1 MRFNGPQIASAIKN
15 NNISLKVHTSS
26 RLSQWKNLNK
36 NEYQFIPMPFSILQR
51 LTNIKRTIKTK
62 EFDTILFDKL
72 SSMRLH
78 KDTNIIHGLATFS
91 LFSGQLIK
99 KRGGKYVLDRACPHI
114 EVQNRLIQAEAD
126 NLGLNVPVSTDSFL
140 ERTLEE
146 YELADKI
153 ILPSTYSYNS
163 FLKMGV
169 SKDKLVRIPLT
180 ANFKPGS
187 NLKVNRHRNKNE
199 KFVIGF
205 IGGNVVRKGVV
216 YLIEAWKKLRLN
228 EAILR
233 LKINQSELQK
243 VPGLWKKIED
253 DPSIEVIGYVRNIES
268 FYRSCD
274 VFCLP
279 SLDDGFGMVALE
291 ALACEVPVIISSNAG
306 ASELF
311 KDQSCGTIVRPR
323 NSDDIASAITKYYSD
338 QLKLQETK
346 KFAGDYF
353 KSYSSIDYHTKGIA
367 DLYKN
372 KLFH

>member
-1 MRFNGPQIASAIKN
+1 MFVSLLSGMRFNGPQIASAIKN

-126 NLGLNVPVSTDSFL
+126 TLGLNVPVSTDSFL

-169 SKDKLVRIPLT
+169 SKDK
-180 ANFKPGS
+180 
-187 NLKVNRHRNKNE
+187 
-199 KFVIGF
+199 
-205 IGGNVVRKGVV
+205 
-216 YLIEAWKKLRLN
+216 
-228 EAILR
+228 
-233 LKINQSELQK
+233 
-243 VPGLWKKIED
+243 
-253 DPSIEVIGYVRNIES
+253 
-268 FYRSCD
+268 
-274 VFCLP
+274 
-279 SLDDGFGMVALE
+279 
-291 ALACEVPVIISSNAG
+291 
-306 ASELF
+306 
-311 KDQSCGTIVRPR
+311 
-323 NSDDIASAITKYYSD
+323 
-338 QLKLQETK
+338 
-346 KFAGDYF
+346 
-353 KSYSSIDYHTKGIA
+353 
-367 DLYKN
+367 
-372 KLFH
+372 